1 MIIDANSVILRAI
14 EEKDLPYLQDMI
26 NDPDIERM
34 TVGGVFRYLRT
45 GRNGGLTDMISRKN
59 CAV

>member
-34 TVGGVFRYLRT
+34 TVGGVFS
-45 GRNGGLTDMISRKN
+45 GICG
-59 CAV
+59 